1 MKKRYLIFLFAALL
15 LLLCGCGS
23 KKEVKTGY
31 QIYYLNSEQTKLNPR
46 EYHPK
51 SKDAE
56 GMVKEFLRELS
67 SAPEDVEY
75 QKPIPNDVEITKY
88 RTSYLSGW
96 IRITIIW
103 MRQRRC
109 SAVQP
114 WCVR

>member
-75 QKPIPNDVEITKY
+75 QKPIPNDVEIQSIGSKA
-88 RTSYLSGW
+88 TSYLSGW
-96 IRITIIW
+96 IRIIIIW

-109 SAVQP
+109 SVVQP
-114 WCVR
+114 

>member
-88 RTSYLSGW
+88 RIEGDQLSVADGFGLL
-96 IRITIIW
+96 
-103 MRQRRC
+103 
-109 SAVQP
+109 
-114 WCVR
+114 